1 MKDARLTS
9 LIPLANSL
17 TAMQIFRRSHLPSW
31 LGSAQRPP
39 EAPHDAQVRAWMKR
53 ETLPRS
59 LTEPLARTL
68 EKALARHPDTLDLS
82 AADPRAMENLS
93 VSLLI
98 RLKGPTKTL
107 VLPADCPLAIAS
119 RLMLEIGAD
128 RVEPKALMEQLENS
142 WRGPR
147 TPKPRS
153 APPSPQPVIKA
164 DNSGDLA
171 TIASP
176 YNASADSIRRPG
188 SDAARRARAQRDL
201 IEARQLPRT
210 QLASIQEVDHA
221 LGAMRALNAWQRT
234 RADNEGQHP
243 RCAVSSQDA
252 DTIARALRDVP
263 MSALKSHQR
272 TSMVAAHAVLAS
284 RRHGA
289 TLQVDPDT
297 IRHLGAALDVVRVL
311 VAQTDDSAPPLPERR
326 PRAGG

>member
-1 MKDARLTS
+1 MKGTRLTS

-93 VSLLI
+93 VSLLL

-107 VLPADCPLAIAS
+107 VMPADCPLAIAS

-128 RVEPKALMEQLENS
+128 RVEPQALMEQLENS

-153 APPSPQPVIKA
+153 PPPSPQP
-164 DNSGDLA
+164 S
-171 TIASP
+171 ASTGSSPYIEPVEPP
-176 YNASADSIRRPG
+176 YNASADSIRGPG

-210 QLASIQEVDHA
+210 QLASVQDVDHA
-221 LGAMRALNAWQRT
+221 LGAMRALNAWLRT

-252 DTIARALRDVP
+252 DSIARALRDVP
-263 MSALKSHQR
+263 MSALKSHER

-284 RRHGA
+284 RRPGA

-297 IRHLGAALDVVRVL
+297 IRHLGAALDAVRVL
-311 VAQTDDSAPPLPERR
+311 TAETGDGAPALPERR
-326 PRAGG
+326 RRAGG